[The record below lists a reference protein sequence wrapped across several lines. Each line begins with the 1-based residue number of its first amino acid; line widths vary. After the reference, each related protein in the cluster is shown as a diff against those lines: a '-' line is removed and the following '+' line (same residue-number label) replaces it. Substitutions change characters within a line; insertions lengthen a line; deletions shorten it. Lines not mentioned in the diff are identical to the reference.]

1 MLDESSRERER
12 EGEEE
17 KEGIAWLSTS
27 ARRVRKTSRM
37 TIDHPS
43 PRNEHQRVHWKVD
56 VLRKVDDPCLN
67 RDLTFKMRKRRR
79 IGRVLDDG

>member
-1 MLDESSRERER
+1 MRARERKR
-12 EGEEE
+12 EGEEG
-17 KEGIAWLSTS
+17 KEGMAWLSTL
-27 ARRVRKTSRM
+27 ARRVRKTSGM

-67 RDLTFKMRKRRR
+67 RDLTFKTGEG
-79 IGRVLDDG
+79 GRVLDDGWLK

>member
-1 MLDESSRERER
+1 M
-12 EGEEE
+12 
-17 KEGIAWLSTS
+17 AWLSTL

-67 RDLTFKMRKRRR
+67 HDLTFKTGE
-79 IGRVLDDG
+79 GRVSDDEWLK

>member
-1 MLDESSRERER
+1 MAR
-12 EGEEE
+12 
-17 KEGIAWLSTS
+17 LSTL

-43 PRNEHQRVHWKVD
+43 PRNEHQRVRWKVD

-67 RDLTFKMRKRRR
+67 RDLTFKTWGGRGARGRGGG
-79 IGRVLDDG
+79 GRVLDDGWPK